1 MKSTL
6 QSLLC
11 LLFALAFSAANAAG
25 ILTDEEAA
33 EATPEALMEEVAV
46 FKNIRQAMTLSL
58 SRCESEAKCDS
69 AATTEEVQQM
79 INAID
84 ARVDGLGARQEA
96 AGNSAGLTDV
106 IVAYADERGGLN
118 RVMKKV
124 DSMISPVVEN
134 IDESELFGDD
144 GDDSAPAED
153 SGGEAGEF
161 SDLFAD
167 EDEEL

>member
-33 EATPEALMEEVAV
+33 EATPEALMEEVTV
-46 FKNIRQAMTLSL
+46 YKSIRQAMTLSL
-58 SRCESEAKCDS
+58 SVCESEAKCDS
-69 AATTEEVQQM
+69 AATAEEVQQM

-84 ARVDGLGARQEA
+84 ERVDGLGARQEA

-144 GDDSAPAED
+144 SEPAED
-153 SGGEAGEF
+153 GGGEGGEF
-161 SDLFAD
+161 NDLFAD

>member
-1 MKSTL
+1 MKTTIRSFL
-6 QSLLC
+6 FLL
-11 LLFALAFSAANAAG
+11 LASAFAGANAAG
-25 ILTDEEAA
+25 ILSDEEAA

-46 FKNIRQAMTLSL
+46 FKSIRQAMTLSL
-58 SRCESEAKCDS
+58 SRCETEAVCDS
-69 AATTEEVQQM
+69 AATAEEVQQM

-96 AGNSAGLTDV
+96 AGNSAGLADV

-118 RVMKKV
+118 RVMKKA
-124 DSMISPVVEN
+124 DSMVSPVVEN

-144 GDDSAPAED
+144 SAPAEAA
-153 SGGEAGEF
+153 GGEGGEF
-161 SDLFAD
+161 NDLFSD

>member
-1 MKSTL
+1 MKNITKSFL
-6 QSLLC
+6 FLL
-11 LLFALAFSAANAAG
+11 LALGFGFAQAAG
-25 ILTDEEAA
+25 ILSDEEAA
-33 EATPEALMEEVAV
+33 EASPEALMEEVAV
-46 FKNIRQAMTLSL
+46 FKSIRQAMTLSL
-58 SRCESEAKCDS
+58 SRCESEAMCDS
-69 AATTEEVQQM
+69 AATAEEVQQM
-79 INAID
+79 LNAID

-124 DSMISPVVEN
+124 DSMVSPVVEN

-144 GDDSAPAED
+144 APAEEA
-153 SGGEAGEF
+153 GGEGGEF

-167 EDEEL
+167 EDEEI